1 MLSKLKSM
9 PVSQFKDFIE
19 RILAFIVFSLI
30 AVVAVLVIGTL
41 LGAKF
46 SATEI
51 GLLQSIGYFLL
62 PILASSGIG
71 LILGTLIK
79 GEQGAVYIGIGVVLI
94 TSFTSGIS
102 TTYSQLIPVL
112 QFFSRIYPI
121 SSSNSSL
128 IYILIGEK
136 MAGYNPLELSQI
148 TLTAFSSIILFAVG
162 LAIYARY
169 CWRKD

>member
-19 RILAFIVFSLI
+19 RILAFLVFSLI

-102 TTYSQLIPVL
+102 TTYS
-112 QFFSRIYPI
+112 
-121 SSSNSSL
+121 
-128 IYILIGEK
+128 
-136 MAGYNPLELSQI
+136 
-148 TLTAFSSIILFAVG
+148 
-162 LAIYARY
+162 
-169 CWRKD
+169 